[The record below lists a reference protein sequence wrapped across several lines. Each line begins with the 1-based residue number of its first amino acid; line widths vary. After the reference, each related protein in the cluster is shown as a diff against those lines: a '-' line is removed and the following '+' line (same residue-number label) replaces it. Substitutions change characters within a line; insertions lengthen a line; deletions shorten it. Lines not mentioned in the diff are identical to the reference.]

1 MVSSS
6 TKATKPSADIN
17 MRLSSSTT
25 PYLSPKELAVLH
37 GSYVIGLCSLAVS
50 AEDIEDREIYLKEA
64 QFELIAMEES
74 KLKPDT
80 ATMNAFIQALCAMQP
95 ARVTDALLILR
106 AMKIENIGPDDYT
119 YSILF
124 TALGKEGFIDEALQ
138 LFRST
143 DRLMDTPAL
152 NALLRAFIGGPDP
165 MQAVQIYQEMVSS
178 NSSIIENGQF
188 TPSKYTFTILFLA
201 ISRSLAP
208 QKFASAPDRKSGDYN
223 DKNVLN
229 RGKDRR
235 TKPKPLRYLSI
246 PRTASGQQTATPS
259 ATAAGDVVVDTTMR
273 NIPPPMQALSV
284 LGEVVK
290 SIGNKL
296 NAKMK
301 VQTDPVSYK
310 IKGVYGNYVTSSYE
324 EDMERKKK
332 EAEAAELK
340 EKESSQ
346 PLAYDDD
353 SGRFYEITLNKKAA
367 TAGESTGQS
376 TTNRAGLLSSALKN
390 SRQSYTSEDIMESED
405 PRDTMMYDKY
415 GPPDNLDILRET
427 YYKDQAKKIAKAK
440 VAASVPKQLTI
451 EEEVAA
457 SRSSN
462 VNFVN
467 MNADALL
474 QKLFLSMRFDYNI
487 EADEI
492 MISALNSLF
501 STTNHFQTVKNK
513 FNEDGVTA
521 NSYSNDL
528 PTIGNDYNNYKPST
542 PPAVTLGWAKK
553 TGETA
558 LDSALRPNYLTAFYQ

>member
-1 MVSSS
+1 MVSASMK
-6 TKATKPSADIN
+6 TAKPSADIN
-17 MRLSSSTT
+17 MRLSSTAT
-25 PYLSPKELAVLH
+25 PYLTPKELAVLH

-50 AEDIEDREIYLKEA
+50 AEDVEDREIYLKEA

-178 NSSIIENGQF
+178 NSSIIENGHF

-208 QKFASAPDRKSGDYN
+208 QKFASAPERKSGDYF
-223 DKNVLN
+223 DVN
-229 RGKDRR
+229 RVRDRR
-235 TKPKPLRYLSI
+235 TKPKPLRYLTI
-246 PRTASGQQTATPS
+246 PRTAAGQQTATPS

-273 NIPPPMQALSV
+273 NIPPPLQALSV

-301 VQTDPVSYK
+301 VQADPVSYK
-310 IKGVYGNYVTSSYE
+310 IKGVYGNYVSSSYE
-324 EDMERKKK
+324 ENLERKRR
-332 EAEAAELK
+332 ETEAAELK

-353 SGRFYEITLNKKAA
+353 TGRFYEITLSKKAA
-367 TAGESTGQS
+367 TTAVEGTSQATN
-376 TTNRAGLLSSALKN
+376 NRAGLLSSAMKN
-390 SRQSYTSEDIMESED
+390 SRQSYTTEDIMESED
-405 PRDTMMYDKY
+405 PRDNMMYDKY

-427 YYKDQAKKIAKAK
+427 YYKDQENKVAKAK
-440 VAASVPKQLTI
+440 VAASTPKALTI

-513 FNEDGVTA
+513 SNDVDATA
-521 NSYSNDL
+521 NGYSNDL

-553 TGETA
+553 TGKIA
-558 LDSALRPNYLTAFYQ
+558 APLFLILSLQ

>member
-6 TKATKPSADIN
+6 TKAAKPSADIN
-17 MRLSSSTT
+17 MRLSSTAT
-25 PYLSPKELAVLH
+25 PYLTPKELAVLH

-208 QKFASAPDRKSGDYN
+208 QKFASAPERKSGDYFD

-229 RGKDRR
+229 RVRDRR
-235 TKPKPLRYLSI
+235 TKPKPLRYLTI
-246 PRTASGQQTATPS
+246 PRTAAGQQTATPS
-259 ATAAGDVVVDTTMR
+259 APAAGDVVVDTTMR
-273 NIPPPMQALSV
+273 NIPPPLQALSV

-301 VQTDPVSYK
+301 VQADPVSYK
-310 IKGVYGNYVTSSYE
+310 IKGVYGNYVSSSYE
-324 EDMERKKK
+324 EDLERKRR
-332 EAEAAELK
+332 ETEAAELK

-353 SGRFYEITLNKKAA
+353 TGRFYEITLSKKATT
-367 TAGESTGQS
+367 TAVEGSSQITN
-376 TTNRAGLLSSALKN
+376 NRAGLLSSAMKN
-390 SRQSYTSEDIMESED
+390 SRQSYTTEDIMESED
-405 PRDTMMYDKY
+405 PRDNMMYDKY

-427 YYKDQAKKIAKAK
+427 YYKDQEKKVAKAK
-440 VAASVPKQLTI
+440 VAASTPKALTI

-513 FNEDGVTA
+513 SNDVDATA
-521 NSYSNDL
+521 NGYSNDL

-558 LDSALRPNYLTAFYQ
+558 APLLLIPSLQ